1 MSRLERAP
9 RVFAE
14 LGSTNTHCKDHLAD
28 LPDGAAVLA
37 LRQTAGRGRRGKS
50 WADTA
55 DSGMALSFV
64 LKGIELRQVAALPLC
79 VGLAVSEA
87 LEEAAGCRAEIKWP
101 NDLVVGGKKVCGI
114 LCEGVV
120 GEETAAVCGIGV
132 NLTQTAEDFAR
143 RQLPHGG
150 SLLSECGVR
159 LAPRELAVQVLA
171 HCDRR
176 VEQFLA
182 QGLPSLLPAY
192 RARSATLERIV
203 GVLWEGREAVGRAV
217 DVGEDGSLL
226 VEIDGQVVSVCSGEA
241 SVRGLYGYR

>member
-1 MSRLERAP
+1 M
-9 RVFAE
+9 
-14 LGSTNTHCKDHLAD
+14 
-28 LPDGAAVLA
+28 
-37 LRQTAGRGRRGKS
+37 
-50 WADTA
+50 
-55 DSGMALSFV
+55 
-64 LKGIELRQVAALPLC
+64 
-79 VGLAVSEA
+79 
-87 LEEAAGCRAEIKWP
+87 
-101 NDLVVGGKKVCGI
+101 
-114 LCEGVV
+114 

-132 NLTQTAEDFAR
+132 NLIQTAEDFAR

-176 VEQFLA
+176 IEQFFA

-192 RARSATLERIV
+192 RARSATLNRTV
-203 GVLWEGREAVGRAV
+203 RVLWEGREAVGRAV

-226 VEIDGQVVSVCSGEA
+226 VEIDGRVVPVCSGEA

>member
-14 LGSTNTHCKDHLAD
+14 LGSTNTHCKAHLAD

-87 LEEAAGCRAEIKWP
+87 LE
-101 NDLVVGGKKVCGI
+101 
-114 LCEGVV
+114 
-120 GEETAAVCGIGV
+120 
-132 NLTQTAEDFAR
+132 
-143 RQLPHGG
+143 
-150 SLLSECGVR
+150 
-159 LAPRELAVQVLA
+159 
-171 HCDRR
+171 
-176 VEQFLA
+176 
-182 QGLPSLLPAY
+182 
-192 RARSATLERIV
+192 
-203 GVLWEGREAVGRAV
+203 
-217 DVGEDGSLL
+217 
-226 VEIDGQVVSVCSGEA
+226 
-241 SVRGLYGYR
+241 